1 MVIYEC
7 KRCGYIGKQRGHLIK
22 HLNRKNL
29 CNPIYEDVS
38 VEYIKNLYNFNKIQ
52 TPQKDS
58 KIFQNDSKIFHQ
70 IPLTPKNQIP
80 NDSKMAKNHTFGFQN
95 IPKNGIQN
103 KCLYCCKE
111 YSNKGNLN
119 KHLKSCTMKKKNLED
134 ITLEHEKDKI
144 ELMETVEKLIIECS
158 EMKNIINNNKTIS
171 SNNNSNN
178 TNSHNTTNNTTNNII
193 NINNYGDENTK
204 YITKD
209 FIMNLLKNK
218 PFKAIPEL
226 IKHTHF
232 NNDYPENQNIKLT
245 NKKEPYV
252 KIMKDNKWELQDR
265 KETITDLIDKQQIHL
280 TKENIEGQIE
290 SECNSNEKKNIKR
303 CNELYN
309 EDDKDY
315 MKRLY
320 NESELIVINNST

>member
-1 MVIYEC
+1 MVTYEC

-22 HLNRKNL
+22 HLNRKKL
-29 CNPIYEDVS
+29 CDPIYEDVS
-38 VEYIKNLYNFNKIQ
+38 VEYIKILYKFNKIHILQ
-52 TPQKDS
+52 EDS
-58 KIFQNDSKIFHQ
+58 KIFQNNSKIFQ
-70 IPLTPKNQIP
+70 NIPLTPKSHIP
-80 NDSKMAKNHTFGFQN
+80 NDSKIFQN

-103 KCLYCCKE
+103 KCIYCYKE

-119 KHLKSCTMKKKNLED
+119 KHLKSCKIKKIDFGD
-134 ITLEHEKDKI
+134 ITLQYEKN

-209 FIMNLLKNK
+209 FIVNLLKTK
-218 PFKAIPEL
+218 PFKAISEL

-280 TKENIEGQIE
+280 SKENIEGKLE
-290 SECNSNEKKNIKR
+290 LECNSNEKKNIKR

-320 NESELIVINNST
+320 NESELVIINNST

>member
-1 MVIYEC
+1 MVSYEC
-7 KRCGYIGKQRGHLIK
+7 LRCGYIGKQKGHLVK
-22 HLNRKNL
+22 HLNRKKI
-29 CNPIYEDVS
+29 CSPIYNEISIEEIQDFYNLNDS
-38 VEYIKNLYNFNKIQ
+38 NIFQKNSSIFQKNSKKKNFEIPN
-52 TPQKDS
+52 DS
-58 KIFQNDSKIFHQ
+58 KIFQNDSKI
-70 IPLTPKNQIP
+70 
-80 NDSKMAKNHTFGFQN
+80 FQN

-119 KHLKSCTMKKKNLED
+119 KHMKTCKIKKKELKE
-134 ITLEHEKDKI
+134 ITIQHEKEKN

-158 EMKNIINNNKTIS
+158 EMKNIIENNRNIG
-171 SNNNSNN
+171 SNNNNNNN
-178 TNSHNTTNNTTNNII
+178 TNSNNTTNNTTNNII

-209 FIMNLLKNK
+209 FIVNLLKNK

-232 NNDYPENQNIKLT
+232 NNDYPENQNIRLT

-252 KIMKDNKWELQDR
+252 KIMKGDKWELQDR
-265 KETITDLIDKQQIHL
+265 KETITDLIDKQQMHL
-280 TKENIEGQIE
+280 TEENIEGQIE
-290 SECNSNEKKNIKR
+290 VECNSNEKKNIER

-309 EDDKDY
+309 EGDKDY

-320 NESELIVINNST
+320 NESELIVINNSSS